1 MSEASEEVCG
11 WMLSEDPAF
20 SLASSSTN
28 EANNLYIEMVIQN
41 LQSEPV
47 LWPGLGV
54 DEGAD
59 LFRDVGLLNGRVT
72 LILLDSLS
80 PLR

>member
-1 MSEASEEVCG
+1 MGIE
-11 WMLSEDPAF
+11 
-20 SLASSSTN
+20 SLQ
-28 EANNLYIEMVIQN
+28 L
-41 LQSEPV
+41 EPV

-59 LFRDVGLLNGRVT
+59 LFPEEGLLNGRVT